1 MNSKFVGVAFAVMLV
16 AVAGL
21 SLAYELNIPEV
32 HAFKLPPVPSDAKI
46 YRDVTLY
53 AEEPGWDANLGP
65 AKTNPT
71 LVFQVGTVV
80 NFTVIEED
88 TLPHTLA
95 INPGPKEL
103 SNADIVLSIGPP
115 QYSVVHGQAYFN
127 KIGVYTYWCT
137 VHPLTM
143 VGLIYVNKTV
153 STSYSLPKLPANY
166 PVNYS
171 QTLTINS
178 NGIANRSK
186 GLDPTLYYPTGSA
199 VNFTITQNTT
209 TNASFNIAYGSNVSS
224 YNETALNATQL
235 GRTPG
240 KSASFIA
247 YLKSPGEYT
256 YWDQYNVADT
266 VGHIYVANNSL
277 KRSLQVTNGGIKL
290 SGHARFQLP
299 IVNSTNAVFTLN
311 DSSHIYYNFSI
322 SGYSFET
329 LNISGNRS
337 ISFNFS
343 FIQPASL
350 LFNQIKPVSH
360 SNSIYVYLYMV
371 NVSVNATLTGYVID
385 GIVNQNL
392 QFTQYTVVNFTL
404 NNTDSLNNTIAI
416 NPGNAENS
424 SSSIIVA
431 YTPSSVSSA
440 SGYFYFVE
448 AGNYTMWDTYHP
460 SSNVLLIT
468 VISFGGSAGSALSV
482 RFSSIDGSISGI
494 QLMSAD
500 VMSCPSKTY

>member
-32 HAFKLPPVPSDAKI
+32 HSFKLPPVPANAKI

-95 INPGPKEL
+95 INPGAKEL

-115 QYSVVHGQAYFN
+115 QYSVVHGQVYFN
-127 KIGVYTYWCT
+127 TIGVYTYWCT

-171 QTLTINS
+171 QTLSINS
-178 NGIANRSK
+178 KGILNRT
-186 GLDPTLYYPTGSA
+186 GVIDPTLYYPTGSA
-199 VNFTITQNTT
+199 VNFTITQNTSA
-209 TNASFNIAYGSNVSS
+209 NASFNIAYGSNVSS

-235 GRTPG
+235 GKTPG
-240 KSASFIA
+240 KHASFVA
-247 YLKSPGEYT
+247 YLKRPGEYT
-256 YWDQYNVADT
+256 YWDQYNQAHT
-266 VGHIYVANNSL
+266 VGHIFVANNSIR
-277 KRSLQVTNGGIKL
+277 KSLQVTDNGIEL
-290 SGHARFQLP
+290 SGHSKFQLP
-299 IVNSTNAVFTLN
+299 ILNSTNAVFTLN
-311 DSSHIYYNFSI
+311 DSSHIEYNLSI
-322 SGYSFET
+322 TGYPFEAM
-329 LNISGNRS
+329 NVSGNS
-337 ISFNFS
+337 SASFNFS
-343 FIQPASL
+343 FIQPATVS
-350 LFNQIKPVSH
+350 FNQVNPVSTI
-360 SNSIYVYLYMV
+360 SSIYVYLYLV
-371 NVSVNATLTGYVID
+371 NVSVNATVSGFVID

-392 QFTQYTVVNFTL
+392 QFTQYTLVNFTL
-404 NNTDSLNNTIAI
+404 NNTDSLSHTIAI
-416 NPGNAENS
+416 NPGNTENS
-424 SSSIIVA
+424 SNSTVVA
-431 YTPSSVSSA
+431 YTPASARSA
-440 SGYFYFVE
+440 SGYFYFLKP
-448 AGNYTMWDTYHP
+448 GNYTMWDTYHP

-468 VISFGGSAGSALSV
+468 VISFGGSASTAYSANITYINNSQ
-482 RFSSIDGSISGI
+482 SNT
-494 QLMSAD
+494 QLTAVD
-500 VMSCPSKTY
+500 VISCPSKIY